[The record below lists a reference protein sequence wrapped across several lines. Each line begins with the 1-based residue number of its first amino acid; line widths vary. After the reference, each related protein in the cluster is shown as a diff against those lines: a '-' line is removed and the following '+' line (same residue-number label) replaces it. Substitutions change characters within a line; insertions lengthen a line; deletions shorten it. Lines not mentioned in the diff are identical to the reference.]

1 VEEMTRH
8 ELRINMSNELHLQ
21 MKDYPEVN
29 WIKLCRLAI
38 NYYMATH
45 QKTANNLFPPITSD
59 FILKIQ
65 QNKIES
71 VYPV

>member
-1 VEEMTRH
+1 MTRH
-8 ELRINMSNELHLQ
+8 ELRINIPYELYLQ

-29 WIKLCRLAI
+29 WIKLCKLAI

-45 QKTANNLFPPITSD
+45 QKTVNNLFPQITSD
-59 FILKIQ
+59 FISKIQ

-71 VYPV
+71 AYLAK